1 MGLVLR
7 DTRRAQ
13 GLFYFE
19 RTPAGE
25 RATTPRLNMF
35 APRIAMLSRIL
46 SLLLLLTVSL
56 SEVASAQEP
65 SSDLQPL
72 VNQLGDQIRMIRQ
85 RNGRDANERTQ
96 QLAIA
101 LDRWNSST
109 KTAEDVRQMRDWL
122 EASLQS
128 SLPGATKSMPQLPW
142 FAERIASPNTEAAAP
157 VVAQDTPAQPETIEP
172 AAPKP
177 ASPSKPEPST
187 VAEQPAPAVEMPKPV
202 APESVVSNPKV
213 EPKVEP
219 QDEASVWQRHPSAKP
234 IDLGN
239 PFADDET
246 VVTTERTPRVAMR
259 PAGLSKSPVMNDV
272 DINVAELNAR
282 VQGYVHGLRGVEA
295 KLVSSR
301 SMTLDQLMPVI
312 RELDQLAK
320 QRDFVEIYLDAVE
333 LDHPGKTPELPTLS
347 RAKALASDRLTQLRA
362 TDRDHA
368 AAIESLEAKLDQM

>member
-19 RTPAGE
+19 KTPTGE
-25 RATTPRLNMF
+25 RAALPRSITF

-46 SLLLLLTVSL
+46 SFLLLLAISLTGVT
-56 SEVASAQEP
+56 SAEEP

-96 QLAIA
+96 QLAVA
-101 LDRWNSST
+101 LDRWNNST
-109 KTAEDVRQMRDWL
+109 KTAEDVQLMRQWL
-122 EASLQS
+122 EGSLRS
-128 SLPGATKSMPQLPW
+128 SLPGATNPLPQLPW
-142 FAERIASPNTEAAAP
+142 FAERIASPTEPAPAP
-157 VVAQDTPAQPETIEP
+157 VVAQEKPSQPEAVEP

-177 ASPSKPEPST
+177 VTPSKPEPST
-187 VAEQPAPAVEMPKPV
+187 VAEQPAPASETPEVGAEDSV
-202 APESVVSNPKV
+202 AARPEV
-213 EPKVEP
+213 EPK
-219 QDEASVWQRHPSAKP
+219 DEASVWQRHPSAKP

-246 VVTTERTPRVAMR
+246 VATNERTPRVAMR
-259 PAGLSKSPVMNDV
+259 PAALSKSPSASDV

-301 SMTLDQLMPVI
+301 SMTLTELMPVV

-320 QRDFVEIYLDAVE
+320 QREFVEIYLDAVE
-333 LDHPGKTPELPTLS
+333 LDHPGKTPELPTLA
-347 RAKALASDRLTQLRA
+347 RAKALAGERLSQLSE
-362 TDRDHA
+362 TDRENA
-368 AAIESLEAKLDQM
+368 AAIETLEAKLDEM

>member
-1 MGLVLR
+1 
-7 DTRRAQ
+7 
-13 GLFYFE
+13 
-19 RTPAGE
+19 
-25 RATTPRLNMF
+25 
-35 APRIAMLSRIL
+35 MLSRIL
-46 SLLLLLTVSL
+46 SLLLLLTISL

-65 SSDLQPL
+65 TSDLQPL

-101 LDRWNSST
+101 LDRWNNST
-109 KTAEDVRQMRDWL
+109 KTAEDVQQMREWL
-122 EASLQS
+122 QESLQS

-157 VVAQDTPAQPETIEP
+157 VVAQDTPALPETIEP

-177 ASPSKPEPST
+177 VTPPKATTPEPST
-187 VAEQPAPAVEMPKPV
+187 VAEQASPATDASKPV
-202 APESVVSNPKV
+202 VPESVASTPPVKPEV
-213 EPKVEP
+213 EPK
-219 QDEASVWQRHPSAKP
+219 QEASVWQRHPSAKP

-246 VVTTERTPRVAMR
+246 VVTSERTSRVAMR

-301 SMTLDQLMPVI
+301 SMTLSELMPVI

-347 RAKALASDRLTQLRA
+347 RAKALAGERLSQLSE
-362 TDRDHA
+362 TDRENA
-368 AAIESLEAKLDQM
+368 AAIETLEAKLEEM